1 MDNARQL
8 SRDLFN
14 STNIQANATT
24 TAPAAPNATA
34 EQKPPATHALIEADK
49 DIVISDPH
57 KKAIVPQA
65 MDVTMNKPAESLPVY
80 TQKKWIPNKEEI
92 EEENLKKS
100 PTFAKIKAPES
111 KKTSFTVLPDQKPE
125 LMVQVDTD
133 LVDLQN
139 SVKSTFASKPHNE
152 MEAV

>member
-1 MDNARQL
+1 
-8 SRDLFN
+8 
-14 STNIQANATT
+14 
-24 TAPAAPNATA
+24 
-34 EQKPPATHALIEADK
+34 
-49 DIVISDPH
+49 VISDPH

-65 MDVTMNKPAESLPVY
+65 IDVTMNKPAESLPVY
-80 TQKKWIPNKEEI
+80 TQKKWIPNKDEI
-92 EEENLKKS
+92 EEENLKTS

-133 LVDLQN
+133 LVDLKN
-139 SVKSTFASKPHNE
+139 SVKSTFETKPHNE